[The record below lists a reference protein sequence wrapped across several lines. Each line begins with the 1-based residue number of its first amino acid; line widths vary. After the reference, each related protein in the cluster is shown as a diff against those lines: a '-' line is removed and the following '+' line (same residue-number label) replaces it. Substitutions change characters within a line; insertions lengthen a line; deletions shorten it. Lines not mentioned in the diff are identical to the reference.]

1 MRFSKL
7 AVTAIALAAL
17 ALPVVGSAEDAK
29 PGEFRIPGTNTTLKL
44 NGFVEF
50 DVTYDFDGSD
60 DDIRGNDWS
69 SFIEFQPLD
78 DDDLEENML
87 YMTGRT
93 SRLGLTTTTP
103 IGGKNLVV
111 RLEGDF
117 NSPSP
122 FNYSTEATTNGNT
135 FRVRHAYGEYAG
147 LLVGQTWSNFMDGDS
162 LPDTVDFNG
171 HGAFVANRH
180 PMIRYAM
187 SFGGPSLSIALE
199 NPQSITLN
207 TELVG
212 AGDSLTVGRRY
223 DRVPDVT
230 ASLTIPFSFGHVNL
244 RAVGLEYQGRN
255 GAGNDDAAWGWGAGA
270 SGSLKFGAETIVWS
284 VQGGDG
290 IGKYTFQS
298 LFQGAAFVGDEIE
311 VWRSLAYHVGLTHAW
326 TPNVRTNVIWTQT
339 FFDEDDELAAVW
351 GSIANKRVDVGYV
364 NTFFNVNP
372 QFTVG
377 LEYAYGQRVVFE
389 EGLAAA
395 GIALDNDK
403 GTQHRA
409 NALVRY
415 TFF

>member
-7 AVTAIALAAL
+7 AVTAVALAAL

-44 NGFVEF
+44 NGFIEF
-50 DVTYDFDGSD
+50 DTTYDFDGSD
-60 DDIRGNDWS
+60 DNIRGNDWA
-69 SFIEFQPLD
+69 SFLEFQPLD
-78 DDDLEENML
+78 DLDTEDNML
-87 YMTGRT
+87 YMTART

-122 FNYSTEATTNGNT
+122 FNYSTEATTNGVT
-135 FRVRHAYGEYAG
+135 FRMRHAYGEYGG
-147 LLVGQTWSNFMDGDS
+147 LLIGQTWSNFMDGDS

-180 PMIRYAM
+180 PMIRYAH
-187 SFGGPSLSIALE
+187 SFGGPTLSVALE
-199 NPQSITLN
+199 NPQSIAIGTD
-207 TELVG
+207 LVG
-212 AGDSLTVGRRY
+212 ADDSLTVGRRY

-230 ASLTIPFSFGHVNL
+230 ASLTIPFSFGHVNF
-244 RAVGLEYQGRN
+244 RALGLEYQGRV
-255 GAGNDDAAWGWGAGA
+255 GTEDDAVWGWGAGA

-298 LFQGAAFVGDEIE
+298 LFQGAGFVGNEIE
-311 VWRSLAYHVGLTHAW
+311 LWRNFSYHVGLTHAW
-326 TPNVRTNVIWTQT
+326 TPNVRSNVIWTQT
-339 FFDEDDELAAVW
+339 FFDEDEELAAVF
-351 GSIANKRVDVGYV
+351 GSDANKRIDVGYV

-372 QFTVG
+372 QFTIG

-395 GIALDNDK
+395 GVALDNDK
-403 GTQHRA
+403 GTQHRF
-409 NALVRY
+409 NGLVRY